1 MRTTHAVRA
10 VRLAVGVAAA
20 VALLAGCTTSS
31 GADGAGGAAGRT
43 DVNYA
48 LPANAT
54 PNWIVPLG
62 IAGKLATH
70 NSAIMRTLWEPLVAY
85 DGSEGEVGRVA
96 KADLASDIT
105 FSDDGRTATIT
116 LDDRTWSDGEPVTS
130 ADVKFWFELVK
141 ANTDVWAS
149 YSEGRMPDN
158 VTEVATPDDKT
169 VELTFDKVYNP
180 EWLQASQLTLIV
192 PLPAHAWAKTA
203 DDEEPD
209 PALAETD
216 EGAKEIFDYL
226 VTQSED
232 LSTYESNPLWQ
243 TINGPYSLTGFTDAG
258 QVELTKNDKY
268 DGDDAASIDTVNLLP
283 YTSTDAEVN
292 AVRSGAVDYGYI
304 PTTGLDAPEQ
314 YEQLD
319 YTIEPWAGWSIT
331 YLPYNFNHPELGPV
345 YRQLYVRQALQ
356 HLVDQEQISDV
367 IWKGA
372 ALPGYGPVPQNPES
386 DFLSDEQKANPY
398 PFDPEA
404 AAALLAD
411 HGWTAGSDG
420 VLECTAPGDGDDE
433 CGEGVKDGQKL
444 AITILTQ
451 SGSAETDNMF
461 AEIKSTFDKAGVAV
475 TIESAPLNTVLSSIA
490 PCTADQPDCDW
501 QLPFFGTAGSWY
513 FGGYPSGERVFGT
526 GAASNFGSYSDEELD
541 TLMHDSTEST
551 DPSVMQEY
559 SKYGAE
565 NLPVMWLPNPVYQVS
580 VIKNGLEGT
589 TQDPLASFH
598 PQRWSWAD

>member
-1 MRTTHAVRA
+1 MRTTQAGRA
-10 VRLAVGVAAA
+10 MRLAVGAAAA
-20 VALLAGCTTSS
+20 VALLAGCSASS
-31 GADGAGGAAGRT
+31 GADESAART

-96 KADLASDIT
+96 TADLADEIT
-105 FSDDGRTATIT
+105 FSDDSRTVTIT

-130 ADVKFWFELVK
+130 ADVAFWFDLVK
-141 ANTDVWAS
+141 ANTDLWAS

-158 VTEVATPDDKT
+158 VTEVATPDEKT

-180 EWLQASQLTLIV
+180 EWLQASQLTLVV
-192 PLPAHAWAKTA
+192 PLPSHAWAKAA
-203 DDEEPD
+203 DDDEPD
-209 PALAETD
+209 PALAETKD
-216 EGAKEIFDYL
+216 GARAIFDYL

-232 LSTYESNPLWQ
+232 LGTYATNPLWQ
-243 TINGPYSLTGFTDAG
+243 TVNGPYTLTGFTDAG
-258 QVELTKNDKY
+258 QVELTRNETY

-314 YEQLD
+314 YEQLG
-319 YTIEPWAGWSIT
+319 YTVEPWAGWSIT

-356 HLVDQEQISDV
+356 HLVDQEQISEV

-386 DFLSDEQKANPY
+386 DFLSAEQKDNPY

-404 AAALLAD
+404 ATALLAD
-411 HGWTAGSDG
+411 HGWTPAP
-420 VLECTAPGDGDDE
+420 TA
-433 CGEGVKDGQKL
+433 
-444 AITILTQ
+444 
-451 SGSAETDNMF
+451 SW
-461 AEIKSTFDKAGVAV
+461 
-475 TIESAPLNTVLSSIA
+475 SAPTLARATTSAARTSSRGRSSRSRSCPRA
-490 PCTADQPDCDW
+490 ARPRPTTCSPRSSRPWSRRAW
-501 QLPFFGTAGSWY
+501 AS
-513 FGGYPSGERVFGT
+513 PSR
-526 GAASNFGSYSDEELD
+526 
-541 TLMHDSTEST
+541 
-551 DPSVMQEY
+551 P
-559 SKYGAE
+559 
-565 NLPVMWLPNPVYQVS
+565 
-580 VIKNGLEGT
+580 
-589 TQDPLASFH
+589 
-598 PQRWSWAD
+598 RR

>member
-1 MRTTHAVRA
+1 MRTTQAGRA
-10 VRLAVGVAAA
+10 ARLAVGAAAA
-20 VALLAGCTTSS
+20 VALLAGCSTSS
-31 GADGAGGAAGRT
+31 GADESAART
-43 DVNYA
+43 DVSYA

-70 NSAIMRTLWEPLVAY
+70 NSAIIRTLWEPLVAY

-96 KADLASDIT
+96 DADLADEIT
-105 FSDDGRTATIT
+105 FSDDGRTVTIT

-130 ADVKFWFELVK
+130 ADVKFWFDVVR
-141 ANTDVWAS
+141 ASTDVWAS
-149 YSEGRMPDN
+149 YSAGRMPDN
-158 VTEVATPDDKT
+158 VTDVATPDDRT

-180 EWLQASQLTLIV
+180 EWLQASQLTLVV
-192 PLPAHAWAKTA
+192 PMPAHAWAKTA
-203 DDEEPD
+203 DDEEAD
-209 PALAETD
+209 PALAETE
-216 EGAKEIFDYL
+216 EGARAIFDYL
-226 VTQSED
+226 VGEGED
-232 LSTYESNPLWQ
+232 LATYADNPLWQ
-243 TINGPYSLTGFTDAG
+243 TINGPYALTGFTDSG
-258 QVELTKNDKY
+258 QVELTRNETY
-268 DGDDAASIDTVNLLP
+268 DGDDAASIETVNLLP
-283 YTSTDAEVN
+283 YTSSEAEVN

-314 YEQLD
+314 YENLG
-319 YTIEPWAGWSIT
+319 YRVEPWAGWSIT

-356 HLVDQEQISDV
+356 HLVDQEQISEV

-386 DFLSDEQKANPY
+386 DFLSDEQKDNPY

-404 AAALLAD
+404 ATTLLTD
-411 HGWTAGSDG
+411 HGWTPGDDG
-420 VLECTAPGDGDDE
+420 VLECTDPGTGDGQ
-433 CGEGVKDGQKL
+433 CGEGVEKGQRL
-444 AITILTQ
+444 AITILSQ

-461 AEIKSTFDKAGVAV
+461 AEIKSTMEQAGVGV

-490 PCTADQPDCDW
+490 PCEADQPECDW
-501 QLPFFGTAGSWY
+501 ELPFFGTAGSWY

-526 GAASNFGSYSDEELD
+526 GAASNFGSYSDETFDE
-541 TLMHDSTEST
+541 LMHDSTEST
-551 DPSVMQEY
+551 DPSAMQEY
-559 SKYGAE
+559 SAFGAE

-580 VIKNGLEGT
+580 VIKEGLEGT

-598 PQRWSWAD
+598 PQRWSWAG